1 MSRISLG
8 LAVTFWS
15 VFQRWES
22 SAKPLS
28 PRHRAKLSSIF
39 LVCALRSSSF
49 TPFGFFTGVKMP

>member
-1 MSRISLG
+1 MGLISLG

-28 PRHRAKLSSIF
+28 PRHRAELSRVF
-39 LVCALRSSSF
+39 LVR
-49 TPFGFFTGVKMP
+49 V

>member
-1 MSRISLG
+1 MSPISLG

-28 PRHRAKLSSIF
+28 PGIVPS
-39 LVCALRSSSF
+39 
-49 TPFGFFTGVKMP
+49 